1 VKSRAIE
8 GKPVQNWDVANV
20 ADGVMELVETV
31 MTKITLFAI
40 ITQPKKN
47 IMAEIRHFKRSR
59 FWRTKVGKIG
69 NHGLVERQ
77 GIRNDKRFDLAFVG
91 EANQYL
97 QKDH

>member
-40 ITQPKKN
+40 ITQPKK
-47 IMAEIRHFKRSR
+47 E
-59 FWRTKVGKIG
+59 KI
-69 NHGLVERQ
+69 
-77 GIRNDKRFDLAFVG
+77 
-91 EANQYL
+91 
-97 QKDH
+97 